1 MIRKETYTKN
11 NLNPDIC
18 DGAILYANREPT
30 EDELIYINK
39 HSFDNA
45 ATYAECKGWKLTRK
59 NSPEVHIQNTE
70 KTEQTGKLV
79 EGRICPQC
87 GALNSKYYSP
97 VCRNCLASLANA
109 KIVQVDGSYC
119 KTSELPKEE
128 LLRKRMERIKKPNI
142 VTVILPLLLIP
153 FGLAALIF
161 LIIEGGFF
169 SIIFGLFCSIILFF
183 SGYGFFTTNLDNY
196 KLAKSD
202 FDAYKRKV
210 IAKQDA
216 AAKAKTPEAIRQRRQ
231 EMQERKQKMLENEYQ
246 QAVASQQASEPWTVR
261 YSTHPCPYCGHYKV
275 RYAKWEDKQM
285 SVAFWGMASS
295 AIDKHYKCEWCKK
308 MW

>member
-1 MIRKETYTKN
+1 MIRKETYTQN

-18 DGAILYANREPT
+18 DEVILYANREPT
-30 EDELIYINK
+30 EEELFYINK

-45 ATYAECKGWKLTRK
+45 AAYVRYKGWNLIRRD
-59 NSPEVHIQNTE
+59 SAEVHIQNAE
-70 KTEQTGKLV
+70 KTKPTRKLV

-87 GALNSKYYSP
+87 GTLNDKYFQI
-97 VCRNCLASLANA
+97 CGKCNTSLSNTE
-109 KIVQVDGSYC
+109 IVQVDESYC
-119 KTSELPKEE
+119 KPKELSE
-128 LLRKRMERIKKPNI
+128 EERLKKRMEQIKKPS
-142 VTVILPLLLIP
+142 VLTVISPLFVMLLGLTGMIIP
-153 FGLAALIF
+153 V
-161 LIIEGGFF
+161 IEGGFF
-169 SIIFGLFCSIILFF
+169 NIALGLLCGAILLLGGF
-183 SGYGFFTTNLDNY
+183 GFFVTNLDNF
-196 KLAKSD
+196 KLARSD
-202 FDAYKRKV
+202 FDRYKRK
-210 IAKQDA
+210 ILTEQDA
-216 AAKAKTPEAIRQRRQ
+216 AARAKTPEAI
-231 EMQERKQKMLENEYQ
+231 QERKQKMLENEYQ

>member
-1 MIRKETYTKN
+1 MIRKETYTQN

-18 DGAILYANREPT
+18 DEAILYADREPT
-30 EDELIYINK
+30 EEELFYINK

-45 ATYAECKGWKLTRK
+45 AAYVRCKGWNLIRRD
-59 NSPEVHIQNTE
+59 SAEVHIQNAE
-70 KTEQTGKLV
+70 KTKPTGKLV
-79 EGRICPQC
+79 EGKICPQC
-87 GALNSKYYSP
+87 GTLNDKYFQICGKCST
-97 VCRNCLASLANA
+97 SLSNTE
-109 KIVQVDGSYC
+109 IVQVDESYC
-119 KTSELPKEE
+119 KPKELSE
-128 LLRKRMERIKKPNI
+128 EERLKKRMEQIKKPRV
-142 VTVILPLLLIP
+142 VTVFLPLLLIP
-153 FGLAALIF
+153 GGLAFLIF
-161 LIIEGGFF
+161 TIIEGGFF
-169 SIIFGLFCSIILFF
+169 SIIFGLFCCIILFF
-183 SGYGFFTTNLDNY
+183 GGHELFTTNLDNY

-202 FDAYKRKV
+202 LNAYKLKV
-210 IAKQDA
+210 ITKQDA
-216 AAKAKTPEAIRQRRQ
+216 AAKTNTPEAIQQRKQ
-231 EMQERKQKMLENEYQ
+231 EMMERKQKMLENEYQ

>member
-1 MIRKETYTKN
+1 MIRKETYTQN

-45 ATYAECKGWKLTRK
+45 ATYAESKGWKLTRK
-59 NSPEVHIQNTE
+59 NSSEVHIQNTE
-70 KTEQTGKLV
+70 KKEQTGKLV

-87 GALNSKYYSP
+87 GALNDKYFQICGKCS
-97 VCRNCLASLANA
+97 ASLANT
-109 KIVQVDGSYC
+109 KIVQMDESYC
-119 KTSELPKEE
+119 KPKELSAE
-128 LLRKRMERIKKPNI
+128 ERLKKRMEQIKRPNI
-142 VTVILPLLLIP
+142 VTMFLPLLLIP
-153 FGLAALIF
+153 LGLAF
-161 LIIEGGFF
+161 LVFTIIEGGFF
-169 SIIFGLFCSIILFF
+169 LIILGLFFGIILFF
-183 SGYGFFTTNLDNY
+183 GGYGFFTDNLDNY

-210 IAKQDA
+210 IAEQDA
-216 AAKAKTPEAIRQRRQ
+216 AARAKTPEAI
-231 EMQERKQKMLENEYQ
+231 QERKQKMLENEYQ

-285 SVAFWGMASS
+285 SVAFWGIASS